1 MVPNFHL
8 EDGIFQVV
16 ARCYDAGVC
25 ASASLFRVTTNDC
38 K

>member
-16 ARCYDAGVC
+16 ARGYDAGVC
-25 ASASLFRVTTNDC
+25 VQPASSG
-38 K
+38 